1 MCRLPGRTEDE
12 IVLIAPHACRQEHR
26 LRPPNVR
33 LTTERR
39 KGVLRTCWTC
49 QTCFDVIADDEV
61 ES

>member
-1 MCRLPGRTEDE
+1 M
-12 IVLIAPHACRQEHR
+12 LIAPHACRQEHR